1 MVVQLETLAQHQ
13 PAVKETYCGAT
24 LANIDELKRLIS
36 MDVKL
41 THMLLEGN
49 IAVEQYDS
57 VYSGYENR
65 FERALE
71 LKDMHLK
78 RFQEDL
84 GVYMNK
90 LEVVEGQKEL
100 LEARREIG
108 DTQPDSYMLKKR
120 AIDWD
125 VTRLQ
130 AGIDRNQRCIRA
142 IQQLPEHVDPGDVS
156 EIEAFMM
163 DSLGVVKKAKLDGET
178 KKKLRTRIKRLA
190 QLANVA

>member
-24 LANIDELKRLIS
+24 LKNIDELKRLIS

-41 THMLLEGN
+41 THLLLDGN

-65 FERALE
+65 LERALE

-84 GVYMNK
+84 GVYMKK
-90 LEVVEGQKEL
+90 LEEVEGQKEL
-100 LEARREIG
+100 LEARKEIG
-108 DTQPDSYMLKKR
+108 DTQPDSYLLKKR

-125 VTRLQ
+125 MTRLQ
-130 AGIDRNQRCIRA
+130 TGIDRNQRCIRA
-142 IQQLPEHVDPGDVS
+142 IHQLPEHVDPGDVS
-156 EIEAFMM
+156 MIEAFMR
-163 DSLGVVKKAKLDGET
+163 DSLGVVKKTKLDGET
-178 KKKLRTRIKRLA
+178 KKKLRSRIKRLA
-190 QLANVA
+190 QLVNVA

>member
-1 MVVQLETLAQHQ
+1 MVVQLETVAQHQ
-13 PAVKETYCGAT
+13 PAVKETYCGST
-24 LANIDELKRLIS
+24 LANIEDLKRLIS

-41 THMLLEGN
+41 TRLLLDGK
-49 IAVEQYDS
+49 IAVEQYNS

-84 GVYMNK
+84 GVYMKK
-90 LEVVEGQKEL
+90 LEAVEGQREL

-108 DTQPDSYMLKKR
+108 DTQEDSYHLKKR

-125 VTRLQ
+125 LTRLQ
-130 AGIDRNQRCIRA
+130 EGVDRNQRCIRA
-142 IQQLPEHVDPGDVS
+142 ILQLPEHVDPGDVS
-156 EIEAFMM
+156 MIEAFMG
-163 DSLGVVKKAKLDGET
+163 DSLGVLKKAKLDGDT
-178 KKKLRTRIKRLA
+178 KKKLKNRIKRLA
-190 QLANVA
+190 QLVNVA

>member
-24 LANIDELKRLIS
+24 LKNIDELKRLIS

-41 THMLLEGN
+41 THLLLDGK

-65 FERALE
+65 FEKALE

-78 RFQEDL
+78 RFREDL
-84 GVYMNK
+84 GVYQKK
-90 LEVVEGQKEL
+90 LEAVEGQKEL

-108 DTQPDSYMLKKR
+108 DTQEDSYLLKKR

-125 VTRLQ
+125 TARLQ

-142 IQQLPEHVDPGDVS
+142 IQQLPEHVDPKDVS
-156 EIEAFMM
+156 EVEAFMREKI
-163 DSLGVVKKAKLDGET
+163 GIVKKAKVDGNT
-178 KKKLRTRIKRLA
+178 KKSLRKRIKRLA
-190 QLANVA
+190 QLVCVG

>member
-13 PAVKETYCGAT
+13 PAVRETYCGAT
-24 LANIDELKRLIS
+24 LENIDELKRLIS

-41 THMLLEGN
+41 TRLLLDGN

-163 DSLGVVKKAKLDGET
+163 DSIGVVKKAKLDGET
-178 KKKLRTRIKRLA
+178 KKKLRSRIKRLA

>member
-1 MVVQLETLAQHQ
+1 MVVQLETVAQHQ

-24 LANIDELKRLIS
+24 LANIDELKKLIS

-41 THMLLEGN
+41 TRLLIEGK
-49 IAVEQYDS
+49 IAVKQYDS

-65 FERALE
+65 FEKALE

-78 RFQEDL
+78 RFREDL
-84 GVYMNK
+84 GVYQKK
-90 LEVVEGQKEL
+90 LEAVEGQKEL

-108 DTQPDSYMLKKR
+108 DTQEDSYLLKKR

-125 VTRLQ
+125 TARLQ

-142 IQQLPEHVDPGDVS
+142 IQQLPEHVDPKDVS
-156 EIEAFMM
+156 EVEAFMREKI
-163 DSLGVVKKAKLDGET
+163 GIVKKAKVDGNT
-178 KKKLRTRIKRLA
+178 KKSLRKRIKRLA
-190 QLANVA
+190 QLVCVG

>member
-1 MVVQLETLAQHQ
+1 MALQLEAVVQRQLDAE
-13 PAVKETYCGAT
+13 ETYCGTT

-41 THMLLEGN
+41 TRMLLDGV
-49 IAVEQYDS
+49 ISVEQYDS

-78 RFQEDL
+78 RFNEDL
-84 GVYMNK
+84 GAHQKK
-90 LEVVEGQKEL
+90 LEEVQEQKEL

-108 DTQPDSYMLKKR
+108 DIQEDSYVLKKR
-120 AIDWD
+120 AISWD
-125 VTRLQ
+125 LSRLQ

-142 IQQLPEHVDPGDVS
+142 IQQLPDHVDPSDVS
-156 EIEAFMM
+156 MIEAFMKGN
-163 DSLGVVKKAKLDGET
+163 LGVVKKAKLDGGT
-178 KKKLRTRIKRLA
+178 KKKLRSRINRLA
-190 QLANVA
+190 QLVRFA

>member
-1 MVVQLETLAQHQ
+1 MALQLEALAQRQ
-13 PAVKETYCGAT
+13 PDAEETYCGTT

-41 THMLLEGN
+41 TRMLFDGV
-49 IAVEQYDS
+49 ISVEQYDS

-65 FERALE
+65 FEGALE

-78 RFQEDL
+78 RFNEDL
-84 GVYMNK
+84 GAHQRK
-90 LEVVEGQKEL
+90 LEEVQEQKEL

-108 DTQPDSYMLKKR
+108 DIQEDSYVLKKR
-120 AIDWD
+120 AISWD
-125 VTRLQ
+125 ISRLQ

-142 IQQLPEHVDPGDVS
+142 IQQLPESVDPGDVS
-156 EIEAFMM
+156 VIEAFMS

-178 KKKLRTRIKRLA
+178 KKKLRSRINRLA
-190 QLANVA
+190 QLVRVA

>member
-1 MVVQLETLAQHQ
+1 MALQLEAVVQRQLDAE
-13 PAVKETYCGAT
+13 ETYCGTT

-41 THMLLEGN
+41 TRMLLDGV
-49 IAVEQYDS
+49 ISVEQYDS

-78 RFQEDL
+78 RFNEDL
-84 GVYMNK
+84 GAHQKK
-90 LEVVEGQKEL
+90 LEEVQEQKEL

-108 DTQPDSYMLKKR
+108 DIQEDSYVLKKR
-120 AIDWD
+120 AISWD
-125 VTRLQ
+125 LSRLQ

-142 IQQLPEHVDPGDVS
+142 IQQLPESVDPGDISV
-156 EIEAFMM
+156 IEAFMS
-163 DSLGVVKKAKLDGET
+163 DNLGVVKKAKLDGGT
-178 KKKLRTRIKRLA
+178 KKKLRSRINRLA
-190 QLANVA
+190 QLVRFA

>member
-1 MVVQLETLAQHQ
+1 MVVQLETVAQHQ

-41 THMLLEGN
+41 TRLLIEGK

-65 FERALE
+65 FEKALE

-78 RFQEDL
+78 RFREDL
-84 GVYMNK
+84 GVYQKK
-90 LEVVEGQKEL
+90 LEAVEGQKEL

-108 DTQPDSYMLKKR
+108 DTQEDSYLLKKR

-125 VTRLQ
+125 TARLQ

-142 IQQLPEHVDPGDVS
+142 IQQLPEHVDPKDVS
-156 EIEAFMM
+156 EVEAFMREKI
-163 DSLGVVKKAKLDGET
+163 GIVKKAKVDGNT
-178 KKKLRTRIKRLA
+178 KKSLRKRIKRLA
-190 QLANVA
+190 QLVCVG